1 MYVNMNF
8 SCKTA
13 SFMPANAI
21 ICARIDPQLKKE
33 AEGVLAAMGLT
44 VSGLFRLMLV
54 RIAEDKAL
62 PFEPNFPDP
71 KPIRERKWRM
81 SSITTSEMRHHAI
94 GRTYDHFGFLGF
106 RAAIAQLYA
115 RPEGA
120 TQKEANQAAR
130 ALGSRQVGYINML
143 HVAKKWGH
151 GVISWNDTSRG
162 GKVHKLLYN
171 PGHSARSKLDPPAN
185 WEEMNVPK
193 TPPGVTPTPFV
204 GRQRAHR

>member
-1 MYVNMNF
+1 V
-8 SCKTA
+8 
-13 SFMPANAI
+13 PANI
-21 ICARIDPQLKKE
+21 IVCARIDQQLKRK

-44 VSGLFRLMLV
+44 VSGAFRLMLM

-71 KPIRERKWRM
+71 KPIRERKRRM
-81 SSITTSEMRHHAI
+81 SAITTPEMRRHAA

-120 TQKEANQAAR
+120 AQEEVNQAAR
-130 ALGSRQVGYINML
+130 TLGSPQVGYINML
-143 HVAKKWGH
+143 HKAKEWGH
-151 GVISWNDTSRG
+151 DVVSWNDPARG
-162 GKVHKLLYN
+162 GKVYKLVYN

-204 GRQRAHR
+204 GRQRVHR